1 MTEVQDLRQ
10 QLRGAIKSR
19 AMVYYQ
25 VYQELIPE
33 IGAGRAKEILKRAIY
48 KRGVAIGQQFRNHAP
63 DDLDGLRESFVDF
76 VPDHGGMFDPQVL
89 RNDKEHL
96 DIHMAQC
103 PLKEAWQEAGL
114 DEETVKTMCE
124 IAGIVDNGTFEGA
137 GFTITGETWKPGE
150 TGCCTLHISPGS
162 AGSEGGAAGS

>member
-1 MTEVQDLRQ
+1 MTEEQDLRE

-33 IGAGRAKEILKRAIY
+33 VGQEKAKEILKQAIY
-48 KRGVAIGQQFRNHAP
+48 KRGLAIGRQFRQHSP
-63 DDLDGLRESFVDF
+63 DDLEGLKKAFMHF
-76 VPDHGGMFDPQVL
+76 VPDHGGMFDPEVL
-89 RNDKEHL
+89 REDGEHL

-103 PLKEAWQEAGL
+103 PLKEAWQEAGVD
-114 DEETVKTMCE
+114 DETLATMCE

-137 GFTITGETWKPGE
+137 GFSISGETWKPGR
-150 TGCCTLHISPGS
+150 TGCCTLHITPGTK
-162 AGSEGGAAGS
+162 